1 MKLIGKVGLAAVAV
15 SLIMVI
21 GTALS
26 GIRVRTALTR
36 MFGGD
41 GNVYKA
47 EAPMGRVLD
56 CNDSVLVSFVPEYN
70 VFLDCS
76 LANSSSNRRDL
87 QALAESLAVVLPSRT
102 AEDWNAYIHAG
113 IRTNRKHLPLA
124 YKVSQGVLDM
134 LRTFPILKRRR
145 FRGGFIV
152 EQNGRAVFHYDG
164 FARRTLGYCAPG
176 RGGNESVGVV
186 GNAYHDLLHGI
197 DFKSSINIR
206 WQMAADSVLRAEI
219 PDPEQIKGAC
229 LLLMDV
235 HDGSI
240 PVIVNLGHYGGSTA
254 LGEYYNYAVGFGYE
268 PGTVMEPLSWLVAFR
283 DGMFHTGKEL
293 AEARRDSSIAAAYRF
308 FPGRYVESMRSYLA
322 PDLCDMMEL
331 SGCRNA
337 EFSEASSAVSGLV
350 LGRDMTMSPLC
361 VASFYAALASGEVLQ
376 PHLRKS
382 DCRSGIDSGRQ
393 LFAGIDLGVITGAL
407 DTSGVVTGL
416 SSVSSYADYDAAP
429 CAGVTYAGFFPR
441 EKPEFAVVCAMLG
454 ARNVPAEALGDVA
467 AVASRIAERIVSEKR
482 QE

>member
-1 MKLIGKVGLAAVAV
+1 MKLIGKVGLAVVAV
-15 SLIMVI
+15 LLIIVI

-47 EAPMGRVLD
+47 EVPMGRVLD

-70 VFLDCS
+70 AFLDCS
-76 LANSSSNRRDL
+76 LVNSSSNRRDL
-87 QALAESLAVVLPSRT
+87 RALAESLAVFLPSRT
-102 AEDWNAYIHAG
+102 AEGWNAYIHEG
-113 IRTNRKHLPLA
+113 IRTNRKYLPLA
-124 YKVSQGVLDM
+124 YKVPQGVLDV

-152 EQNGRAVFHYDG
+152 EQNRRAVFHYGG
-164 FARRTLGYCAPG
+164 FARRTLGYCASG
-176 RGGNESVGVV
+176 RSGNGRVGIV
-186 GNAYHDLLHGI
+186 GNAYHDLLQGI
-197 DFKSSINIR
+197 DFRSSINIR
-206 WQMAADSVLRAEI
+206 WQMAADSMLRAEI

-229 LLLMDV
+229 LLLMDI

-268 PGTVMEPLSWLVAFR
+268 PGAVMEPLSWLVAFR
-283 DGMFHTGKEL
+283 DGMFHTGKGL

-308 FPGRYVESMRSYLA
+308 SPGSYVESLRSYMA
-322 PDLCDMMEL
+322 PDLCGMMEL

-350 LGRDMTMSPLC
+350 LGREMTMSPLC
-361 VASFYAALASGEVLQ
+361 VASFYAALASGGMLR
-376 PHLRKS
+376 PHLKKS
-382 DCRSGIDSGRQ
+382 DCRSEIDSGPKP
-393 LFAGIDLGVITGAL
+393 FAGIDLGVITGAL
-407 DTSGVVTGL
+407 DTSGIVTGL
-416 SSVSSYADYDAAP
+416 SSVSSYADYDVDP
-429 CAGVTYAGFFPR
+429 CTGVTYAGFFPR
-441 EKPEFAVVCAMLG
+441 EEPEYAVVCAMFG
-454 ARNVPAEALGDVA
+454 ERNVPAEALGDVA
-467 AVASRIAERIVSEKR
+467 AVASRIAGRIVSEKK

>member
-1 MKLIGKVGLAAVAV
+1 MKLIGKVGLAVVAV

-41 GNVYKA
+41 GNVYK
-47 EAPMGRVLD
+47 EEVPMGRVLD

-124 YKVSQGVLDM
+124 YKVSQGMLDM

-186 GNAYHDLLHGI
+186 GNVYHDLLHGI
-197 DFKSSINIR
+197 DFRSSINIR
-206 WQMAADSVLRAEI
+206 WQMAADSMLRAEI

-229 LLLMDV
+229 LLLVDV

-240 PVIVNLGHYGGSTA
+240 PVIVNLGHYGGSSA

-308 FPGRYVESMRSYLA
+308 LPVRYVESMRSYMA

-376 PHLRKS
+376 PHLKKS
-382 DCRSGIDSGRQ
+382 DCRSGIDNGQ
-393 LFAGIDLGVITGAL
+393 QPFAGIDLGVITGAL
-407 DTSGVVTGL
+407 DTSGIVTGL
-416 SSVSSYADYDAAP
+416 SSVSSYVDYDVAP
-429 CAGVTYAGFFPR
+429 GAGVTYAGFFPR
-441 EKPEFAVVCAMLG
+441 EKPEYAVVCAMFG
-454 ARNVPAEALGDVA
+454 ARNVPAEALGDVT
-467 AVASRIAERIVSEKR
+467 AVASRIAGRIVSEKKH
-482 QE
+482 

>member
-1 MKLIGKVGLAAVAV
+1 MKLIGKVGLAVVAV
-15 SLIMVI
+15 SLIMII

-41 GNVYKA
+41 GNVYK
-47 EAPMGRVLD
+47 EEVPMGRVLD

-87 QALAESLAVVLPSRT
+87 HALAESLAVVLPSHS
-102 AEDWNAYIHAG
+102 AEGCDAYIHEG
-113 IRTNRKHLPLA
+113 IRANRKHLPLA
-124 YKVSQGVLDM
+124 YKVPQGELDV

-152 EQNGRAVFHYDG
+152 EQNRRAVFHYGG
-164 FARRTLGYCAPG
+164 FARRTLGYCASG
-176 RGGNESVGVV
+176 RRGNGRVGIV
-186 GNAYHDLLHGI
+186 GNAYHDLLQGI
-197 DFKSSINIR
+197 DFRSSINIR
-206 WQMAADSVLRAEI
+206 WQMAADSMLRAEI

-229 LLLMDV
+229 LLLMDI
-235 HDGSI
+235 HDGSV
-240 PVIVNLGHYGGSTA
+240 PVIVNLGHYGGSAA

-268 PGTVMEPLSWLVAFR
+268 PGAVMEPLSWLVAFR

-293 AEARRDSSIAAAYRF
+293 AEARRDSSVAAAYRF
-308 FPGRYVESMRSYLA
+308 SPGRYVESLRSYMA

-350 LGRDMTMSPLC
+350 LGREMTMSPLC
-361 VASFYAALASGEVLQ
+361 VASFYAALASGGMLR
-376 PHLRKS
+376 PHLKKS
-382 DCRSGIDSGRQ
+382 DCCSGIDSGPK

-407 DTSGVVTGL
+407 DTSGIVTGL
-416 SSVSSYADYDAAP
+416 SSVSSYADYDVAP

-441 EKPEFAVVCAMLG
+441 EEPEYAVVCAMFG
-454 ARNVPAEALGDVA
+454 ARNVPAEALGDVT
-467 AVASRIAERIVSEKR
+467 AVASRIADRIVSEKKH
-482 QE
+482 E

>member
-1 MKLIGKVGLAAVAV
+1 MKLIGKVGLAAVAI
-15 SLIMVI
+15 SLIMII

-47 EAPMGRVLD
+47 EVPMGRVLD

-124 YKVSQGVLDM
+124 YKVSQGMLDM

-152 EQNGRAVFHYDG
+152 EQNGRAVFHYEG

-176 RGGNESVGVV
+176 RGGNERVGVV
-186 GNAYHDLLHGI
+186 GNVYHDLLHGI
-197 DFKSSINIR
+197 DFRSSINIR

-229 LLLMDV
+229 LLLMDI

-240 PVIVNLGHYGGSTA
+240 PVIVNLGHYGGSSA

-268 PGTVMEPLSWLVAFR
+268 PGAVMEPLSWLVAFR

-293 AEARRDSSIAAAYRF
+293 ADARRDSSIAAAYRF
-308 FPGRYVESMRSYLA
+308 FPGRYVESMRSYMA

-376 PHLRKS
+376 PHLKKS
-382 DCRSGIDSGRQ
+382 DCCSGIDSGQ
-393 LFAGIDLGVITGAL
+393 QPFAGIDLGVITGAL
-407 DTSGVVTGL
+407 DTSGIVTGL
-416 SSVSSYADYDAAP
+416 SSVSSYVDYDAAP
-429 CAGVTYAGFFPR
+429 GAGVTYAGFFPR
-441 EKPEFAVVCAMLG
+441 EKPEYAVVCAMFG
-454 ARNVPAEALGDVA
+454 ARNVPAEALGDVT
-467 AVASRIAERIVSEKR
+467 AVASRIADRIVSEKKH
-482 QE
+482 

>member
-1 MKLIGKVGLAAVAV
+1 MKLIGKVGLAVVAV
-15 SLIMVI
+15 SLIMII

-47 EAPMGRVLD
+47 EVPMGRVLD

-176 RGGNESVGVV
+176 RGGNERVGVV
-186 GNAYHDLLHGI
+186 GNVYHDLLHGI

-240 PVIVNLGHYGGSTA
+240 PVIVNLGHYGGSSA

-268 PGTVMEPLSWLVAFR
+268 PGAVMEPLSWLVAFR

-293 AEARRDSSIAAAYRF
+293 ADARRDSSIAAAYRF
-308 FPGRYVESMRSYLA
+308 LPGRYVESMRSYMA

-376 PHLRKS
+376 PHLKKS
-382 DCRSGIDSGRQ
+382 DCRSGIDNGQ
-393 LFAGIDLGVITGAL
+393 QPFAGIDLGVITGAL
-407 DTSGVVTGL
+407 DTSGIVTGL
-416 SSVSSYADYDAAP
+416 SSVSSYVDYDAAP
-429 CAGVTYAGFFPR
+429 GAGVTYAGFFPR
-441 EKPEFAVVCAMLG
+441 EKPEFAVVCAMFG
-454 ARNVPAEALGDVA
+454 ARNVPADVLGYVA
-467 AVASRIAERIVSEKR
+467 AVASRIAGRIVSEKK

>member
-1 MKLIGKVGLAAVAV
+1 MKLIGKVGLAVVTV

-47 EAPMGRVLD
+47 EVPMGRVLD

-70 VFLDCS
+70 AFLDCS

-87 QALAESLAVVLPSRT
+87 RALAESLAVVLPSRT
-102 AEDWNAYIHAG
+102 AEGWNAYILEG
-113 IRTNRKHLPLA
+113 IRTNRKYLPLA
-124 YKVSQGVLDM
+124 YKVSQGVLDV
-134 LRTFPILKRRR
+134 LRTCPILKRRR

-152 EQNGRAVFHYDG
+152 EQNSRAVFHYGG
-164 FARRTLGYCAPG
+164 FARRTLGYCAPW
-176 RGGNESVGVV
+176 RGGNEKVGVV
-186 GNAYHDLLHGI
+186 GNAYQDLLHGI
-197 DFKSSINIR
+197 DFRSSINIR
-206 WQMAADSVLRAEI
+206 WQMAADSMLRAEI
-219 PDPEQIKGAC
+219 PDLEQIKGAC
-229 LLLMDV
+229 LLLMDI

-293 AEARRDSSIAAAYRF
+293 AEARRDSSIIAAYRF
-308 FPGRYVESMRSYLA
+308 FHGSYVESLRSYMA

-337 EFSEASSAVSGLV
+337 EFSEASSAVSGLA
-350 LGRDMTMSPLC
+350 LGREMTMSPLC
-361 VASFYAALASGEVLQ
+361 VASFYAALASGGVLR
-376 PHLRKS
+376 PHLKKS
-382 DCRSGIDSGRQ
+382 DCRSGIDSGPK

-407 DTSGVVTGL
+407 DTSGIVTGL
-416 SSVSSYADYDAAP
+416 SSVSSYADYDVAP
-429 CAGVTYAGFFPR
+429 CAGVTYAGFFLVKNQNMQSSVPCSEHVMSR
-441 EKPEFAVVCAMLG
+441 LKPSAMLLWWPP
-454 ARNVPAEALGDVA
+454 V
-467 AVASRIAERIVSEKR
+467 
-482 QE
+482 

>member
-15 SLIMVI
+15 SLIMII

-47 EAPMGRVLD
+47 EVPMGRVLD

-124 YKVSQGVLDM
+124 YKVSQGMLDM

-186 GNAYHDLLHGI
+186 GNVYHDLLHGI
-197 DFKSSINIR
+197 DFRSSINIR
-206 WQMAADSVLRAEI
+206 WQMAADSMLRAEI

-240 PVIVNLGHYGGSTA
+240 PVIVNLGHYVGSSA

-293 AEARRDSSIAAAYRF
+293 ADARRDSSIAAAYRF
-308 FPGRYVESMRSYLA
+308 LPVRYVESMRSYMA

-337 EFSEASSAVSGLV
+337 EFSEASSAVNGLV

-376 PHLRKS
+376 PHLKKS
-382 DCRSGIDSGRQ
+382 DRRSGIDNGQ
-393 LFAGIDLGVITGAL
+393 QPFAGIDLGVITGAL

-416 SSVSSYADYDAAP
+416 SSVSSYVDYDVAP
-429 CAGVTYAGFFPR
+429 GAGVTYAGFFPR
-441 EKPEFAVVCAMLG
+441 EKPEFAVVCAMFG
-454 ARNVPAEALGDVA
+454 ARNVPAEALGDVT
-467 AVASRIAERIVSEKR
+467 AVASRIAGRIVSEKKH
-482 QE
+482 

>member
-176 RGGNESVGVV
+176 RGGNERVGVV
-186 GNAYHDLLHGI
+186 GNAYHDLLQGI

-206 WQMAADSVLRAEI
+206 WQMAADSLLRAEI

-240 PVIVNLGHYGGSTA
+240 PVIVNLGHYGGSSA

-293 AEARRDSSIAAAYRF
+293 ADARRDSSIAAAYRF
-308 FPGRYVESMRSYLA
+308 FPGRYVESMRSYMA

-376 PHLRKS
+376 PHMKKS
-382 DCRSGIDSGRQ
+382 DCRSGIDNGQ
-393 LFAGIDLGVITGAL
+393 QPFAGIDLGVITGAL

-416 SSVSSYADYDAAP
+416 SSVSSYVDYDAAP
-429 CAGVTYAGFFPR
+429 GAGVTYAGFFPH
-441 EKPEFAVVCAMLG
+441 EEPEYAVVCAMFG
-454 ARNVPAEALGDVA
+454 ARNVPAEALGDVT
-467 AVASRIAERIVSEKR
+467 AVASHIAGRIVSEKKH
-482 QE
+482 

>member
-15 SLIMVI
+15 SLIMII

-70 VFLDCS
+70 AFLDCS

-164 FARRTLGYCAPG
+164 FARRTLGYFAPG

-240 PVIVNLGHYGGSTA
+240 PVIVNLGHYGCSSA

-293 AEARRDSSIAAAYRF
+293 ADARRDSSIAAAYRF
-308 FPGRYVESMRSYLA
+308 LPGRYVESMRSYMA

-350 LGRDMTMSPLC
+350 LGRDVTMSPLC

-376 PHLRKS
+376 PHLKKS
-382 DCRSGIDSGRQ
+382 DCRSGIDSGQ
-393 LFAGIDLGVITGAL
+393 QPFAGIDLGVITGAL

-416 SSVSSYADYDAAP
+416 SSVSSYVDYDAAP
-429 CAGVTYAGFFPR
+429 GAGVTYAGFFPR
-441 EKPEFAVVCAMLG
+441 EKPEFAVVCAMFG
-454 ARNVPAEALGDVA
+454 ARNVPAEALGDVT
-467 AVASRIAERIVSEKR
+467 AVASRIADRIVSEKKH
-482 QE
+482 

>member
-1 MKLIGKVGLAAVAV
+1 MKLIGKVGLAVVAV

-47 EAPMGRVLD
+47 EVPMGRVLD

-102 AEDWNAYIHAG
+102 SEGWNAYIHAG
-113 IRTNRKHLPLA
+113 IRTNRKYQPLA
-124 YKVSQGVLDM
+124 YKVPQGVLDV

-152 EQNGRAVFHYDG
+152 EQNRRAVFHYGG

-176 RGGNESVGVV
+176 CGGNEKVGVV
-186 GNAYHDLLHGI
+186 GNAYQDLLRGI
-197 DFKSSINIR
+197 DFRSSINIR
-206 WQMAADSVLRAEI
+206 WQMAADSMLRAEI

-268 PGTVMEPLSWLVAFR
+268 PGAVMEPLSWLVALR
-283 DGMFHTGKEL
+283 DGMFHTRKDL
-293 AEARRDSSIAAAYRF
+293 AESRRDSSIAAAYRF
-308 FPGRYVESMRSYLA
+308 CTGRYVESLRSYVP

-350 LGRDMTMSPLC
+350 SGREMTMSPLC
-361 VASFYAALASGEVLQ
+361 VASFYATLASGRMLR
-376 PHLRKS
+376 PHVKKS
-382 DCRSGIDSGRQ
+382 DCRSGIDNAQ
-393 LFAGIDLGVITGAL
+393 QPFAGIDLGVITGAL
-407 DTSGVVTGL
+407 DTSGIVTGL
-416 SSVSSYADYDAAP
+416 SSVSSYVDYDAAP

-441 EKPEFAVVCAMLG
+441 EKPEFAVVCSMFG
-454 ARNVPAEALGDVA
+454 VRNVPAEALGDVA
-467 AVASRIAERIVSEKR
+467 AVASRIAGRIVSEKK

>member
-1 MKLIGKVGLAAVAV
+1 MKLIGKVGLAVVAV

-41 GNVYKA
+41 GNVYK
-47 EAPMGRVLD
+47 EEVPMGRVLD

-186 GNAYHDLLHGI
+186 GNVYHDLLHGI
-197 DFKSSINIR
+197 DFRSSINIR
-206 WQMAADSVLRAEI
+206 WQMAADSMLRAEI

-229 LLLMDV
+229 LLLMDI

-240 PVIVNLGHYGGSTA
+240 PVIVNLGHYGGSSA

-283 DGMFHTGKEL
+283 DGMFHTGNEL

-308 FPGRYVESMRSYLA
+308 LPGRYVESMRSYMA

-337 EFSEASSAVSGLV
+337 EFSEASSAVSGLG

-376 PHLRKS
+376 PHLKKS
-382 DCRSGIDSGRQ
+382 DCRSGIDNGQ
-393 LFAGIDLGVITGAL
+393 QPFAGIDLGVITGAL
-407 DTSGVVTGL
+407 DTSGIVTGL
-416 SSVSSYADYDAAP
+416 SSVSSYVDYDAAP
-429 CAGVTYAGFFPR
+429 GAGVTYAGFFPR
-441 EKPEFAVVCAMLG
+441 EKPEYAVVCAMLG
-454 ARNVPAEALGDVA
+454 ARNVPAEALGDVT
-467 AVASRIAERIVSEKR
+467 AVASRIAGRIVSEKKH
-482 QE
+482 

>member
-1 MKLIGKVGLAAVAV
+1 MKLIGKVGLAVVAV
-15 SLIMVI
+15 SLIIVI

-47 EAPMGRVLD
+47 EVPMGRVLD
-56 CNDSVLVSFVPEYN
+56 CNESVLVSFVPEYN
-70 VFLDCS
+70 AFLDCS
-76 LANSSSNRRDL
+76 LVNSSSNRRDL
-87 QALAESLAVVLPSRT
+87 RALAESLAVFLPSRT
-102 AEDWNAYIHAG
+102 AEGWNAYIHEG
-113 IRTNRKHLPLA
+113 IRTNRKYLPLA
-124 YKVSQGVLDM
+124 YKVPQGVLDV

-152 EQNGRAVFHYDG
+152 EQNRRAVFHYGG
-164 FARRTLGYCAPG
+164 FARRTLGYCASG
-176 RGGNESVGVV
+176 RSGNGRVGIV
-186 GNAYHDLLHGI
+186 GNAYHDLLQGI
-197 DFKSSINIR
+197 DFRSSINIR
-206 WQMAADSVLRAEI
+206 WQMAADSMLRAEI

-229 LLLMDV
+229 LLLMDI

-254 LGEYYNYAVGFGYE
+254 LGEYYDYAVGFGYE
-268 PGTVMEPLSWLVAFR
+268 PGAVMEPLSWLVAFR

-308 FPGRYVESMRSYLA
+308 SPGSYVESLRSYMA
-322 PDLCDMMEL
+322 PDLCGMMEL

-337 EFSEASSAVSGLV
+337 EFSEDSSAVSGLV
-350 LGRDMTMSPLC
+350 LGREMTMSPLC
-361 VASFYAALASGEVLQ
+361 VSSFYAALASGGMLR
-376 PHLRKS
+376 PHLKKS
-382 DCRSGIDSGRQ
+382 DCRSEIDSGQ
-393 LFAGIDLGVITGAL
+393 QPFAGIDLGVITGTL
-407 DTSGVVTGL
+407 DSSGVVTGL

-441 EKPEFAVVCAMLG
+441 EKPEFVDASVACSEHVMSRLMPSAMLQ
-454 ARNVPAEALGDVA
+454 R
-467 AVASRIAERIVSEKR
+467 
-482 QE
+482 

>member
-1 MKLIGKVGLAAVAV
+1 MKLIGKVGLAVVAV

-47 EAPMGRVLD
+47 EVPMGRVLD

-70 VFLDCS
+70 VFLDCA

-87 QALAESLAVVLPSRT
+87 HALAESLAVVLPSRT
-102 AEDWNAYIHAG
+102 AEGWNAYIHEG
-113 IRTNRKHLPLA
+113 IRTNRKYLPLA
-124 YKVSQGVLDM
+124 YKVPQGVLDV

-152 EQNGRAVFHYDG
+152 EQNRRAVFHYGG
-164 FARRTLGYCAPG
+164 FARRTLGYCASG
-176 RGGNESVGVV
+176 RRGNGRVGIV
-186 GNAYHDLLHGI
+186 GNAYQDLLHGI
-197 DFKSSINIR
+197 DFRSSINIR
-206 WQMAADSVLRAEI
+206 WQMAADSMLRAEI
-219 PDPEQIKGAC
+219 PDPEQVKGAC
-229 LLLMDV
+229 LLLMDI

-240 PVIVNLGHYGGSTA
+240 PVIVNFGHYGGSAA

-268 PGTVMEPLSWLVAFR
+268 PGAVMEPLSWLVAFR

-293 AEARRDSSIAAAYRF
+293 AEVRRDSSIAAAFRF
-308 FPGRYVESMRSYLA
+308 SSGSYVESLRSYMA

-350 LGRDMTMSPLC
+350 LGREMTMSPLC
-361 VASFYAALASGEVLQ
+361 VASFYAALASGEMLR
-376 PHLRKS
+376 PHLKKS
-382 DCRSGIDSGRQ
+382 DCRSGIDSGQ
-393 LFAGIDLGVITGAL
+393 QPFAGIDLGVITGAL
-407 DTSGVVTGL
+407 DTSGIVTGL
-416 SSVSSYADYDAAP
+416 SSVSSYADYDVAP
-429 CAGVTYAGFFPR
+429 GAGVTYAGFFPR
-441 EKPEFAVVCAMLG
+441 EKPEFAVVCAMFG
-454 ARNVPAEALGDVA
+454 ARNVPTEALGDVA
-467 AVASRIAERIVSEKR
+467 AVASRIAERIVSEKK

>member
-1 MKLIGKVGLAAVAV
+1 MKLIGKVGLAVVAV
-15 SLIMVI
+15 SLIMII

-47 EAPMGRVLD
+47 EVPMGRVLD

-124 YKVSQGVLDM
+124 YKVSQGMLDM

-164 FARRTLGYCAPG
+164 FARRTLGYCAQG
-176 RGGNESVGVV
+176 RGGNERVGVV
-186 GNAYHDLLHGI
+186 GNVYHDLLHGI

-240 PVIVNLGHYGGSTA
+240 PVIVNLGHYGGSSA

-268 PGTVMEPLSWLVAFR
+268 PGTVIEPLSWLVAFR
-283 DGMFHTGKEL
+283 DGMFHTGNEL

-308 FPGRYVESMRSYLA
+308 LPGHYVESMRSYIA

-331 SGCRNA
+331 SGCRAA
-337 EFSEASSAVSGLV
+337 EFSEASSAVSGLG

-376 PHLRKS
+376 PHLKKS
-382 DCRSGIDSGRQ
+382 DCRSGIDNGQ
-393 LFAGIDLGVITGAL
+393 QPFAGIDLGVITGAL
-407 DTSGVVTGL
+407 DTSGIVTGL
-416 SSVSSYADYDAAP
+416 SSVSSYVDYDAAP
-429 CAGVTYAGFFPR
+429 GAGVTYAGFFPR
-441 EKPEFAVVCAMLG
+441 EKPEFAVVCAMFG
-454 ARNVPAEALGDVA
+454 ARNVPAEALGDVTV
-467 AVASRIAERIVSEKR
+467 VASRIADRIVSEKKH
-482 QE
+482 

>member
-47 EAPMGRVLD
+47 EVPMGRVLD

-124 YKVSQGVLDM
+124 YKVSQGMLDM

-176 RGGNESVGVV
+176 RGGNERVGVV
-186 GNAYHDLLHGI
+186 GNAYHDLLQGI

-240 PVIVNLGHYGGSTA
+240 PVIVNLGHYGGSSA

-293 AEARRDSSIAAAYRF
+293 ADARRDSSIAAAYRF
-308 FPGRYVESMRSYLA
+308 FPGRYVESMRSYMA

-376 PHLRKS
+376 PHLKKS
-382 DCRSGIDSGRQ
+382 DCRSGIDNGQ
-393 LFAGIDLGVITGAL
+393 QPFAGIDLGVITGAL

-416 SSVSSYADYDAAP
+416 SSVSSYVDYDAAP
-429 CAGVTYAGFFPR
+429 GAGVTYAGFFPC
-441 EKPEFAVVCAMLG
+441 EEPEYAVVCAMFG
-454 ARNVPAEALGDVA
+454 VRNVQAEALGDVA
-467 AVASRIAERIVSEKR
+467 AVASRIAGRIVSEKKH
-482 QE
+482 E

>member
-1 MKLIGKVGLAAVAV
+1 MKQIGKVGLAAVAV
-15 SLIMVI
+15 SLIMII

-41 GNVYKA
+41 GNVYK
-47 EAPMGRVLD
+47 EEVPMGRVLD

-124 YKVSQGVLDM
+124 YKVSQGMLDM

-176 RGGNESVGVV
+176 RGGNERVGVV
-186 GNAYHDLLHGI
+186 GNVYHDLLQGI
-197 DFKSSINIR
+197 DFRSSINIR
-206 WQMAADSVLRAEI
+206 WQMAADSMLRAEI

-293 AEARRDSSIAAAYRF
+293 ADARRDSSIAAAYRF
-308 FPGRYVESMRSYLA
+308 LPGRYVESMRSYMA

-376 PHLRKS
+376 PHLKKS
-382 DCRSGIDSGRQ
+382 DCRSGIDNGPQ
-393 LFAGIDLGVITGAL
+393 PFAGIDLGVITGAL

-416 SSVSSYADYDAAP
+416 SSVSSYVDYDAAP
-429 CAGVTYAGFFPR
+429 GSGVTYAGFFPR
-441 EKPEFAVVCAMLG
+441 EEPEYAVVCAMFG
-454 ARNVPAEALGDVA
+454 AQNVSTEALGDVA
-467 AVASRIAERIVSEKR
+467 AVASRIAGRIFSEKKH
-482 QE
+482 

>member
-1 MKLIGKVGLAAVAV
+1 MKLIGKVGLAVVAV
-15 SLIMVI
+15 SLIMII

-26 GIRVRTALTR
+26 GIRVRKALTR

-41 GNVYKA
+41 GNVYK
-47 EAPMGRVLD
+47 EEVPMGRVLD

-87 QALAESLAVVLPSRT
+87 QALAESLAVVLPSRS
-102 AEDWNAYIHAG
+102 AEGWDAYIHEG

-124 YKVSQGVLDM
+124 YKVPQGELDV

-152 EQNGRAVFHYDG
+152 EQNRRAVFHYGG
-164 FARRTLGYCAPG
+164 FARRTLGYCASG
-176 RGGNESVGVV
+176 RRGNGRVGIV
-186 GNAYHDLLHGI
+186 GNAYHDLLQGI
-197 DFKSSINIR
+197 DFRSSINIR
-206 WQMAADSVLRAEI
+206 WQMAADSMLRAEI

-229 LLLMDV
+229 LLLIDI

-283 DGMFHTGKEL
+283 DGMFHTGNEL

-308 FPGRYVESMRSYLA
+308 SPGSYVESLRSYMA

-331 SGCRNA
+331 SGCRSA
-337 EFSEASSAVSGLV
+337 EFSEASSAVNGLV
-350 LGRDMTMSPLC
+350 LGREMTMSPLC

-376 PHLRKS
+376 PHLKKS
-382 DCRSGIDSGRQ
+382 DCRSGIDSGQ
-393 LFAGIDLGVITGAL
+393 QPFAGIDLGVITGAL
-407 DTSGVVTGL
+407 DTSGIVMGL
-416 SSVSSYADYDAAP
+416 SSVSSYVDYDAAP
-429 CAGVTYAGFFPR
+429 GTGVTYAGFFPR
-441 EKPEFAVVCAMLG
+441 EKPEYAVVCAMFG
-454 ARNVPAEALGDVA
+454 ARNVPAEALRDVT
-467 AVASRIAERIVSEKR
+467 AVASRIAGRIVSEKKH
-482 QE
+482 